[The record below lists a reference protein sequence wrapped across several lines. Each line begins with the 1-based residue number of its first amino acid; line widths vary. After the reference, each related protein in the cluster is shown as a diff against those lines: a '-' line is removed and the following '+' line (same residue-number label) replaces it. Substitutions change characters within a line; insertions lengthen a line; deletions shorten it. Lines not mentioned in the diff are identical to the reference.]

1 MAMKPNI
8 LAGIVI
14 FTFGAGQAIPA
25 AAVCPTTS
33 LLSQVQIRDTLSNK
47 YGCASRG
54 SERWNELHMGA
65 GFGPHNVQD
74 YKRGPTDTVDP
85 TKIVGTYT
93 IGGNVV
99 GTITYDYGSGG
110 AYTYVVQ
117 GSTDV
122 NAPPFTFCNVAT
134 FELFRVTVQ
143 AAHC

>member
-1 MAMKPNI
+1 MKPNI
-8 LAGIVI
+8 LASIII
-14 FTFGAGQAIPA
+14 FMFGAGQAFPA
-25 AAVCPTTS
+25 VAACPTTS
-33 LLSQVQIRDTLSNK
+33 LLSRVQIRDTLSNK

-54 SERWNELHMGA
+54 AERWNELHDGG
-65 GFGPHNVQD
+65 GFGPNNVVD
-74 YKRGPTDTVDP
+74 YKLGPSDPVDR

-122 NAPPFTFCNVAT
+122 NAPPYVFCNVAT